1 VDLAAVV
8 APVAL
13 VAMAAGRGLPVRRAG
28 LAARPVN
35 KQAVPG
41 RAQLGAAMVRVGQP
55 TDDASEVPMA
65 RLLLLTML
73 ATLVCQAHAD
83 LAQADDKFTLQS
95 FDSRGTKITYFVQ
108 GKGEPVVLIHGW
120 LSSAGINWALPG
132 TSALLARDYQVIALD
147 VRGHGLSDKPMKE
160 EAYGP
165 ELVEDIVR
173 LLDHLKIKKAHIV
186 GYSMGGIIAGNF
198 IAKHPDRVLSGTLG
212 GMGWMKAGGLAE
224 GLFGQIG
231 KNDPKAQAQAICGRS
246 LAKLSLTED
255 QIKTI
260 EVPVTILVG
269 DKDDLVK
276 KLYVEPLQKVRKDW
290 PVIEI
295 KDADHLTCVLKP
307 QFREE
312 IATWL
317 KKNTR

>member
-1 VDLAAVV
+1 MAMFRSLASLLAV
-8 APVAL
+8 L
-13 VAMAAGRGLPVRRAG
+13 LFYS
-28 LAARPVN
+28 
-35 KQAVPG
+35 QTIF
-41 RAQLGAAMVRVGQP
+41 LGAAEFDSKGAKIAYKVHGQGQP
-55 TDDASEVPMA
+55 V
-65 RLLLLTML
+65 
-73 ATLVCQAHAD
+73 
-83 LAQADDKFTLQS
+83 
-95 FDSRGTKITYFVQ
+95 I
-108 GKGEPVVLIHGW
+108 LIHGFI
-120 LSSAGINWALPG
+120 SSGVINWDLPG
-132 TSALLARDYQVIALD
+132 VTALLAKDFQVITMD
-147 VRGHGLSDKPMKE
+147 VRGHGQSDKPTKE

-165 ELVEDIVR
+165 ELVEDVVR

-269 DKDDLVK
+269 DKDDLVR
-276 KLYVEPLQKVRKDW
+276 KLYVEPLQQVRKDW
-290 PVIEI
+290 PVVEI
-295 KDADHLTCVLKP
+295 KGGDHLTCILKT

-312 IATWL
+312 IAAWL
-317 KKNTR
+317 KKNTK